1 MQIDFSNKWF
11 RESCAENGL
20 NPDNE
25 LSQSAVQLARDR
37 AVDMKKNMDALRNY
51 EHLDNDDLNSELQ
64 ERINKL
70 NNERI
75 GHMLDAVAYAEV
87 MNSLG
92 DGFNEFVK
100 KQVVRKERT
109 FARRGHSTL
118 SLSPIEKRVNER
130 WERAMKR
137 TEG

>member
-1 MQIDFSNKWF
+1 MHTIRKYKRLWRDEMKIDFSNKWF
-11 RESCAENGL
+11 REFCAENGL

-100 KQVVRKERT
+100 
-109 FARRGHSTL
+109 
-118 SLSPIEKRVNER
+118 
-130 WERAMKR
+130 
-137 TEG
+137 